1 MNETAYSLPPRSLD
15 QDGIKKAILGKLIY
29 AVGKDPE
36 HATTHDWF
44 FATALA
50 TRDRMVDAW
59 MDSTRDTYQRGKKR
73 VYYLSLEF
81 LIGRLMGDA
90 LNNLGLTGMVREALH
105 ELGVDADAVLKAE
118 PDAALGNGGLG
129 RLAACFM
136 ESMATLGIA
145 GFGYG
150 IRYEHGLF
158 KQGFDRGWQVERPED
173 WLAFGNPWEFERPE
187 AVYPIRFGG
196 TVRDTVDAKGNR
208 RFIWEGGQRVLA
220 VAYDTMIVGYG
231 GKHINTL
238 RLWSGQSGNLV
249 DLEAFDRGDYQE
261 AVGDQIAAESIS
273 RVLYPNDAT
282 PAGLQLRLKQEYFFT
297 AASLMDLI
305 RRHLTSH
312 DSLDNLA
319 DHVAIQ
325 LNDTHPAIAV
335 PELLRL
341 LVDEH
346 GMPLKKA
353 FGIVRE
359 CISYTNHTLL
369 PEALERW
376 PVQLMEQMLPRHM
389 QLIYDINAHV
399 LDTLRHLPGNDDP
412 FLSDVSLIEEGFHRS
427 VRMGHLA
434 FVGAHKVNGVS
445 ALHTE
450 LMKQTVFKSLHR
462 RFPDKITNKT
472 NGITPRRWLMGCN
485 PGLSALLDERI
496 GKAWRDD
503 LAKLRDMEPLVDEA
517 AFQDAYRAIKR
528 QNKVRL
534 ARTVADHHG
543 LRLDPDAMFDI
554 QIKRIHEYKR
564 QLLNIV
570 EAIALFEAIR
580 AEPKKDWQPRVKLFG
595 GKAAPSYNRAKLIIK
610 LINDVAGVV
619 NNDPVV
625 GDRLKIVFLPNYN
638 VSLAEQMIPAAD
650 LSEQISTAGMEAS
663 GTGNM
668 KFALNGALTVG
679 TLDGANVE
687 MREHVGAENFFIF
700 GMTADEVLEARIKH
714 NAARSAVDG
723 SPQLARVLQLI
734 EQGRFSPDDPGRFRP
749 IVDDLRNID
758 YFMVA
763 VDFDAYYAKQ
773 REIDQVYADR
783 AQWTRMAALNTA
795 RMIWFSSDRTIAE
808 YADEIWRCRA

>member
-1 MNETAYSLPPRSLD
+1 
-15 QDGIKKAILGKLIY
+15 
-29 AVGKDPE
+29 
-36 HATTHDWF
+36 
-44 FATALA
+44 
-50 TRDRMVDAW
+50 
-59 MDSTRDTYQRGKKR
+59 
-73 VYYLSLEF
+73 
-81 LIGRLMGDA
+81 
-90 LNNLGLTGMVREALH
+90 
-105 ELGVDADAVLKAE
+105 
-118 PDAALGNGGLG
+118 
-129 RLAACFM
+129 
-136 ESMATLGIA
+136 
-145 GFGYG
+145 
-150 IRYEHGLF
+150 
-158 KQGFDRGWQVERPED
+158 
-173 WLAFGNPWEFERPE
+173 
-187 AVYPIRFGG
+187 
-196 TVRDTVDAKGNR
+196 
-208 RFIWEGGQRVLA
+208 
-220 VAYDTMIVGYG
+220 MIVGYG

-297 AASLMDLI
+297 AASLMDLV

-346 GMPLKKA
+346 DMPLKKA

-503 LAKLRDMEPLVDEA
+503 LSRLHDIEPLVDEA
-517 AFQDAYRAIKR
+517 AFQDAYRATKR

-534 ARTVADHHG
+534 SRAVADLQG

-564 QLLNIV
+564 QLLNIM

-610 LINDVAGVV
+610 LINDVAAVV
-619 NNDPVV
+619 NNDAVV

-638 VSLAEQMIPAAD
+638 VSLAELMIPAAD

-700 GMTADEVLEARIKH
+700 GMTADQVLEARIKR
-714 NAARSAVDG
+714 NSARAAIEG
-723 SPQLARVLQLI
+723 SPRLARVLQLI

-749 IVDDLRNID
+749 IVDDLRNVD

-773 REIDQVYADR
+773 REIDQVYGDR
-783 AQWTRMAALNTA
+783 SHWTRMAALNTA
-795 RMIWFSSDRTIAE
+795 RMVWFSSDRTIAE
-808 YADEIWRCRA
+808 YADEIWRCRV